1 MKRQNNKKGN
11 LKKKRKY
18 NDLENDNFYEDEHN
32 ESNEEN
38 SLAKKIKKTF
48 FIYKLDNMYAFKPKT
63 KHKGNGNFNKRT

>member
-32 ESNEEN
+32 ESNEE

-63 KHKGNGNFNKRT
+63 